1 MLVFTEE
8 TFGPLAAVTSVA
20 TDEEAVERANNSP
33 FGLAAYVFGRDLGR
47 VQRIFERLEY
57 GVIGVNDG
65 APSTGQAPF
74 GGMKLSG
81 YGREGGKYA
90 MAEYL
95 ETKFISLGL

>member
-1 MLVFTEE
+1 
-8 TFGPLAAVTSVA
+8 
-20 TDEEAVERANNSP
+20 
-33 FGLAAYVFGRDLGR
+33 